1 MYILLHTSQPIL
13 QYFMACTYYS
23 YYHPS
28 LVVWY
33 HNHVHILQKS
43 TQLFILYSRAFILCA
58 NTAWLLKVL
67 RGGCHIKCLLFVEFN
82 VCVCTADFQTP
93 KWTSVTSLWHPC
105 VVLRAWEW
113 VRLNWIQTSMW
124 VADIKHNV
132 SSGHDIHT
140 DSNTATTFYILILRL
155 KMIRPSPM
163 LTTNVTWNSFSI
175 SKYS

>member
-1 MYILLHTSQPIL
+1 MYFPTYLTVFLGLYILQL
-13 QYFMACTYYS
+13 
-23 YYHPS
+23 PS
-28 LVVWY
+28 PVTCSMVPPLLPK
-33 HNHVHILQKS
+33 IRKI
-43 TQLFILYSRAFILCA
+43 ILYSRPFILCA
-58 NTAWLLKVL
+58 NTAWLVKLL

-155 KMIRPSPM
+155 KMIRPSLILMIGPSLM
-163 LTTNVTWNSFSI
+163 LTTNVTCNSFSI